1 MTGYGRGESEGEGLR
16 CIVEI
21 SSVNHRFCEISV
33 KLPKNLVALELRIKE
48 YLKGKVS
55 RGKINVIVN
64 FRYTEGYMPE
74 IVLNKPL
81 ARRYYEM
88 LNELKDELKLLDEI
102 RLDLLL
108 KLPDLFEVTEV
119 TEDVDRIWPIVERAL
134 ETALRN
140 MIEMREKE
148 GAYLAED
155 LKKRVDLL
163 FSLSEEVERRCLE
176 LRESIPQKIREK
188 VEEIMQDVTIS
199 EDRLIAEIA
208 FLQERK
214 DATEEIVR
222 FKSHL
227 SQFSKMIEGGSPV
240 GRKMDFLIQEM
251 LREVNTLSSKSGEVE
266 ISRLVV
272 EIKAEL
278 EKIREQV
285 QNIE

>member
-1 MTGYGRGESEGEGLR
+1 MTGYGRGEAQGDGLK

-21 SSVNHRFCEISV
+21 SSLNHRFCEISV
-33 KLPKNLVALELRIKE
+33 KLPKNLFALELKIRE
-48 YLKGKVS
+48 YLKDRINRGKV
-55 RGKINVIVN
+55 NVTVN
-64 FRYTEGYMPE
+64 FKYAEGYMPE
-74 IVLNKPL
+74 IVLNRRL

-119 TEDVDRIWPIVERAL
+119 TEDVDRIWPMVREAL
-134 ETALRN
+134 EVALRGL
-140 MIEMREKE
+140 MEMRERE
-148 GAYLAED
+148 GSYLAQD
-155 LKKRVDLL
+155 LKRRVETL

-176 LRESIPQKIREK
+176 LKESIPQKIKEK
-188 VEEIMQDVTIS
+188 VEEILKDVSLS
-199 EDRLIAEIA
+199 EDRLVAEIA
-208 FLQERK
+208 LIQERK

-251 LREVNTLSSKSGEVE
+251 LREINTLSSKAGEVE
-266 ISRLVV
+266 ISRLAV
-272 EIKAEL
+272 EMKAEL